1 MRRPFSQ
8 VNDVKFHPDGTC
20 VASGGGDCTI
30 KLWDSRSNQLLQ
42 HYDAHGGPVQSI
54 AFHPSGNFLLSAS
67 SDNSLK
73 VRRRWNGG
81 GRVLGMLRFS

>member
-1 MRRPFSQ
+1 M
-8 VNDVKFHPDGTC
+8 NDVKFHPDGTC

-73 VRRRWNGG
+73 VREDGLRRR
-81 GRVLGMLRFS
+81 RVLGMLDVS